1 MSTATHYTARDCSNS
16 LGIPVDNL
24 TLQSA
29 TQRIIAMAKQRDGR
43 ARLVST
49 LNVDFLVNALGLG
62 SLSPRHP
69 ELLDVLRHSDLVTA
83 DGFPII
89 WLSRITGK
97 PLQQRVAGSDL
108 TPEIAREAARNKL
121 SIFLLGGGEGV
132 AAEAGKCL
140 QNANPELQI
149 AGTAAPYIHTSG
161 DALHNAAA
169 DDDEL
174 LATINSSGAD
184 ILLVG
189 LGNPKQELWFNRNR
203 ERLQVPV
210 SIGVGGTFEFITG
223 TVKRAPQ
230 WMQSLNLEWLFRITQ
245 DPGRLWK
252 RYAVGLA
259 KLAALS
265 APLISVRA
273 QELLRYPNLAATK
286 TPPLQWRQ
294 LWSSRHNSLQML
306 RLPRAVTRD
315 YIEQLLAS
323 LAGNEDDGCDRLL
336 DFSAVQH
343 IEVAGHH
350 AFFALSDLLRHSSSR
365 LTMLGLSPR
374 LRKQLSA
381 CRVLDL
387 LGDSQDSNDSS
398 ALNAISD
405 PAASSQL
412 QCKTYLI
419 GETSLIFLGGQVRN
433 TELEKVGLAESLR
446 HCARNRQCVIDLRNA
461 LSIDSPAVAALHKM
475 AELAKSSGGSL
486 SICGASRNIL
496 QMFKVTEQDLSA
508 CLITDRQLLELI
520 AAPEQYHA

>member
-1 MSTATHYTARDCSNS
+1 MSIATHYTARDCSNS

-108 TPEIAREAARNKL
+108 TPEIAREAARNQL
-121 SIFLLGGGEGV
+121 SLFLLGGGEGV
-132 AAEAGKCL
+132 AAKAAQCL

-149 AGTAAPYIHTSG
+149 AGTAAPYIHTCG

-169 DDDEL
+169 ADDEL
-174 LATINSSGAD
+174 LATINGSGAD

-223 TVKRAPQ
+223 TVKRAPR
-230 WMQSLNLEWLFRITQ
+230 WMQSMNLEWLFRISQ

-252 RYAVGLA
+252 RYAVGLT

-265 APLISVRA
+265 TPLISARA
-273 QELLRYPNLAATK
+273 HELVRYPNLASTH
-286 TPPLQWRQ
+286 TPPLRWRQ
-294 LWSSRHNSLQML
+294 LWSSRDHSLQML
-306 RLPRAVTRD
+306 RLPRAVTKT
-315 YIEQLLAS
+315 YIEQLLES
-323 LAGNEDDGCDRLL
+323 LSGIEDDGCDRLL

-350 AFFALSDLLRHSSSR
+350 AFFALSDLLLRSCGQ
-365 LTMLGLSPR
+365 LTMLGLSAR

-387 LGDSQDSNDSS
+387 LGEPQQINDSS
-398 ALNAISD
+398 ALAAISN
-405 PAASSQL
+405 PTSSPDL

-433 TELEKVGLAESLR
+433 TGLEEVGLAESLR

-461 LSIDSPAVAALHKM
+461 RSIDSPAVAALYQM
-475 AELAKSSGGSL
+475 AKHAKANGGTL
-486 SICGASRNIL
+486 SISGASRNIL
-496 QMFKVTEQDLSA
+496 QMFKITEQDLSA
-508 CLITDRQLLELI
+508 CMISDRQLLELI
-520 AAPEQYHA
+520 AAPEKAHD